1 MKNGYPGL
9 DGFKKYLKQNLFL
22 KFLYMNANI
31 GTYISEN
38 LGKYTKKK
46 EWDALPVY
54 AIRME
59 HSASEI
65 WFSERGLGKAS
76 VLRLPD
82 QAFWQVCRKESKS
95 PDTQLASAMAILP
108 S

>member
-46 EWDALPVY
+46 ERDALPVY

-65 WFSERGLGKAS
+65 WFEEGAGESVCSQVAGSGFLAGL
-76 VLRLPD
+76 
-82 QAFWQVCRKESKS
+82 
-95 PDTQLASAMAILP
+95 
-108 S
+108 